1 MTKDLFSNALVPD
14 SILAEIDKTEDEIIR
29 MLSAGEIKIETEET
43 GSALQTE
50 EMLSLKVFIKKKE
63 LTESLNNL
71 KRQNVISQQD
81 YQAKLK
87 LIYSN

>member
-14 SILAEIDKTEDEIIR
+14 SILAEIDKTEEEIIR
-29 MLSAGEIKIETEET
+29 MLSVGEIKIETEET

>member
-14 SILAEIDKTEDEIIR
+14 SILAEIDKTEEEIIR